1 MIIKMECSLN
11 AENVNKNKIKSIV
24 YMSKKEIELFRKKIE
39 VLRNKYL

>member
-11 AENVNKNKIKSIV
+11 TENVNKNKIKSVV
-24 YMSKKEIELFRKKIE
+24 YMSKKVIELFHKKTE